1 MIDLYTWPTPNGHKV
16 HIMLEETGLE
26 YKVIPINI
34 NEGDQ
39 FAADYLKISPNN
51 KMPAMVDFDGP
62 GGDEDGGPYSL
73 FESGAILMYLAEK
86 TGKFMPQETRG
97 RFLVIQWL
105 MFQMGGLGPMQGQAG
120 WWNRQ
125 EEKIPKAIERYAN
138 ETRRILEVMDARLKD
153 VAYLAGDY
161 SIADI
166 ACFGWVWARDYA
178 GVSID
183 DLPHLSR
190 WHDAIAA
197 RPAVQRGLLIPTDE
211 QKKIGAPW
219 AMKAAE

>member
-1 MIDLYTWPTPNGHKV
+1 
-16 HIMLEETGLE
+16 
-26 YKVIPINI
+26 
-34 NEGDQ
+34 
-39 FAADYLKISPNN
+39 
-51 KMPAMVDFDGP
+51 
-62 GGDEDGGPYSL
+62 
-73 FESGAILMYLAEK
+73 
-86 TGKFMPQETRG
+86 
-97 RFLVIQWL
+97 
-105 MFQMGGLGPMQGQAG
+105 MQGQAG

>member
-1 MIDLYTWPTPNGHKV
+1 MIDLYTLGTPNGVKAS
-16 HIMLEETGLE
+16 IALEEMALPYRVTA
-26 YKVIPINI
+26 INI
-34 NEGDQ
+34 MNGDQ
-39 FAADYLKISPNN
+39 HHPDFRAINPNGKIPAIIDRDNDDFA
-51 KMPAMVDFDGP
+51 V
-62 GGDEDGGPYSL
+62 
-73 FESGAILMYLAEK
+73 FESGAILIYLAEK
-86 TGKFMPQETRG
+86 SGQLMPTDDKG
-97 RFLVIQWL
+97 RSTVIQWL

-178 GVSID
+178 GVSVD
-183 DLPHLSR
+183 DPPHLSR

-197 RPAVQRGLLIPTDE
+197 RPAVQRGLVIPTDE
-211 QKKIGAPW
+211 QKNIGAPW
-219 AMKAAE
+219 AAKAAE